1 MFSLPLSFARPSFL
15 YLLVLLPALGAMAIV
30 AARRR
35 RAALARLG
43 RPETVGGLSSL
54 RPGSRRRSRL
64 LVFAGLA
71 ALTLAVAG
79 PRWGKGGE
87 AGVVVGRDLVVVLD
101 LSRSM
106 TAADMADPKRPQ
118 RWEAARA
125 GVLSLL
131 DRMQE
136 RGGHRVALVVFAAR
150 TWVAC
155 PLTSDFDHLRARLD
169 EVQFFDR
176 ESLRGRPPPSS
187 YTPPAEIAPNPD
199 EPLTT
204 GTAIGAAIRQ
214 ALATHDPRFP
224 GYQDLLLL
232 SDGDGPGVEAESEG
246 GIKDAADRQI
256 PVHVVG
262 VGDPV
267 RPTELVLGEGDSAE
281 FVGTKLQEGFLKEI
295 ARRTRGEYL
304 PARRDVPALGDW
316 FARAIERR
324 PSRDLAD
331 DALPQP
337 KDRAVWFVGAGLLL
351 LLLGWVRE
359 P

>member
-15 YLLVLLPALGAMAIV
+15 YLLILLPVLGAMAIV

-35 RAALARLG
+35 RACLARLG

-64 LVFAGLA
+64 LVFAGLTG
-71 ALTLAVAG
+71 LIVAVAG

-106 TAADMADPKRPQ
+106 TAADMADPAHPQ
-118 RWEAARA
+118 RWDAARVGLHNLVDA
-125 GVLSLL
+125 V
-131 DRMQE
+131 RE
-136 RGGHRVALVVFAAR
+136 RGGHRLALVVFAAKP
-150 TWVAC
+150 WVVC
-155 PLTSDFDHLRARLD
+155 PLTSDYDHFLARVD
-169 EVQFFDR
+169 EF
-176 ESLRGRPPPSS
+176 SPTAPPPEVR
-187 YTPPAEIAPNPD
+187 PDPD
-199 EPLTT
+199 EPLVT
-204 GTAIGAAIRQ
+204 GTGIGAALRT
-214 ALATHDPRFP
+214 ALAAHDPRFP
-224 GYQDLLLL
+224 GFQDILLL

-262 VGDPV
+262 LGDPS
-267 RPTELVLGEGDSAE
+267 RPTDLVIGEGDSAE
-281 FVGTKLQEGFLKEI
+281 FVGTKLQEPFLKEI

-304 PARRDVPALGDW
+304 PARREAPPLGGW
-316 FARAIERR
+316 FARAIDPR
-324 PSRDLAD
+324 PSRELSD
-331 DALPQP
+331 DAIPQP
-337 KDRAVWFVGAGLLL
+337 KDRSIWFVGTGLLFL
-351 LLLGWVRE
+351 LLAWVRE

>member
-1 MFSLPLSFARPSFL
+1 MFSLPISFARPSFL
-15 YLLVLLPALGAMAIV
+15 YLLILLPVLGAMALI

-35 RAALARLG
+35 RAALARIG

-54 RPGSRRRSRL
+54 RPGARRRSRL
-64 LVFAGLA
+64 LVFVGLA
-71 ALTLAVAG
+71 ALILAVAG

-106 TAADMADPKRPQ
+106 SAADMADPARPQ
-118 RWEAARA
+118 RWAAARA
-125 GVLSLL
+125 GLHDLAANV
-131 DRMQE
+131 QQ
-136 RGGHRVALVVFAAR
+136 RGGHRLALVVFAAR
-150 TWVAC
+150 PAIVC
-155 PLTSDFDHLRARLD
+155 PLTSDYDHFRARLD
-169 EVQFFDR
+169 EF
-176 ESLRGRPPPSS
+176 SPTAPPPEVR
-187 YTPPAEIAPNPD
+187 PDPD
-199 EPLTT
+199 EPLVT
-204 GTAIGAAIRQ
+204 GTGIGSALRL
-214 ALATHDPRFP
+214 ALAAHDPRFP

-246 GIKDAADRQI
+246 GIKDATDRQM

-262 VGDPV
+262 LGDPI
-267 RPTELVLGEGDSAE
+267 RPTDMAIGEGDTSE
-281 FVGTKLQEGFLKEI
+281 LIETRLQEGLLREI

-304 PARRDVPALGDW
+304 PARRDMPPLGEW
-316 FARAIERR
+316 FTRAIEPR
-324 PSRDLAD
+324 PSRELSD

-337 KDRAVWFVGAGLLL
+337 KDRAVWFVGVGLLF

>member
-1 MFSLPLSFARPSFL
+1 MFSLPLSFARPSYL
-15 YLLVLLPALGAMAIV
+15 YLLILLPVLGTIAIV

-35 RAALARLG
+35 RAALARIG

-54 RPGSRRRSRL
+54 RPGARRRSRL
-64 LVFAGLA
+64 LVFVGLA
-71 ALTLAVAG
+71 ALVLAVAG

-106 TAADMADPKRPQ
+106 SAADMADPARPQ

-125 GVLSLL
+125 GLHDLL
-131 DRMQE
+131 AAVER
-136 RGGHRVALVVFAAR
+136 RGGHRLALVVFAAKP
-150 TWVAC
+150 WVVC
-155 PLTSDFDHLRARLD
+155 PLTSDYDHFRARLD
-169 EVQFFDR
+169 EF
-176 ESLRGRPPPSS
+176 SPTAPPPDVR
-187 YTPPAEIAPNPD
+187 PDPD
-199 EPLTT
+199 EPLVT
-204 GTAIGAAIRQ
+204 GTGIGAAIRM
-214 ALATHDPRFP
+214 ALGAHDPRFP

-232 SDGDGPGVEAESEG
+232 SDGDGPVVETESEG
-246 GIKDAADRQI
+246 GIKEAADRQI

-262 VGDPV
+262 LGDPT
-267 RPTELVLGEGDSAE
+267 RPTELVFGEGDSAE
-281 FVGTKLQEGFLKEI
+281 FVGTKLQEGILREI

-304 PARRDVPALGDW
+304 PARREVPPLGEW
-316 FARAIERR
+316 FTLAIEPR
-324 PSRDLAD
+324 PSRELSD

-337 KDRAVWFVGAGLLL
+337 KDRAVWFVGVGLVF